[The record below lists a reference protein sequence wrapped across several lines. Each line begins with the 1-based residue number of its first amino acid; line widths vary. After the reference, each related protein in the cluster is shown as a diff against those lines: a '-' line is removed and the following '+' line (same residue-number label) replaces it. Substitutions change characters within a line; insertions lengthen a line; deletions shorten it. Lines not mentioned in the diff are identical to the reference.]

1 MVTILQ
7 FKMAIM
13 MALPI
18 RLKMQKRI
26 GKPTPIHLI
35 TTDQEWAVL
44 YSPIQCKSGE
54 PIISTYLHFDVV
66 QQLSL
71 LLLYDTIYFYEHVFQ
86 KYHNYHLK
94 IVLYRMYLST
104 EN

>member
-1 MVTILQ
+1 MVTTLQ

-26 GKPTPIHLI
+26 GKQTPIHLI
-35 TTDQEWAVL
+35 TIDQEWEVL
-44 YSPIQCKSGE
+44 YLPIQSKSGE
-54 PIISTYLHFDVV
+54 NIISTYLHFDIA
-66 QQLSL
+66 QQFSL
-71 LLLYDTIYFYEHVFQ
+71 PLLLYNTIYFHEHVFQ

-94 IVLYRMYLST
+94 IVLYKIH
-104 EN
+104 